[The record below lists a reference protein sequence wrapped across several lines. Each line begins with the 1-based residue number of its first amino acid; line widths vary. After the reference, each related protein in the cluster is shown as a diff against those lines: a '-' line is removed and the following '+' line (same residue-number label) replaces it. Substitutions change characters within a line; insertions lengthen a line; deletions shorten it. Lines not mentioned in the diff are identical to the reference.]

1 MYKKILQTLALLFA
15 CCQLALAEPARVA
28 LVIGNADYEVGAL
41 ANPLNDA
48 RAIARAL
55 KEAQFEVKLVENASQ
70 AEMESA
76 VDSFGR
82 RTQPGSIA
90 LFYYSGHGA
99 QYSDQNYLIPVND
112 KDIINAALGAVYNST
127 NEPLSLYASYSSPFG
142 TRSAREA
149 REGLV

>member
-48 RAIARAL
+48 RAL

-82 RTQPGSIA
+82 RIQPGSIA

-112 KDIINAALGAVYNST
+112 KDIINAALGAVYN
-127 NEPLSLYASYSSPFG
+127 
-142 TRSAREA
+142 
-149 REGLV
+149 

>member
-112 KDIINAALGAVYNST
+112 KDIINAALGRVYNSSKYLKKRKT
-127 NEPLSLYASYSSPFG
+127 AG
-142 TRSAREA
+142 
-149 REGLV
+149 